1 MVPGVDQIA
10 YMERFH
16 ALCTGWGVNPGS
28 RTKTQRILLRDLCIG
43 HSIAQRE
50 VRKAVG
56 HPIR

>member
-1 MVPGVDQIA
+1 MVPGVDLIA
-10 YMERFH
+10 DMERFH

-28 RTKTQRILLRDLCIG
+28 RTKTQRILLRDLRIG
-43 HSIAQRE
+43 HRIAQRE